1 MSILLEFAMF
11 PTDKG
16 DSVSEYV
23 SRVIKMID
31 DSGADYQLT
40 PMGTIIET
48 EEMSD
53 ALEFIQKAYDIL
65 APESKRI
72 YSTLSFDIREGK
84 SGRLKQK
91 IQSVEKKIGK
101 IKT

>member
-48 EEMSD
+48 EEMSS
-53 ALEFIQKAYDIL
+53 ALEFIQKAYDML
-65 APESKRI
+65 SPESKRI
-72 YSTLSFDIREGK
+72 YSTVSFDIREGK

-91 IQSVEKKIGK
+91 IQSVENKIGK

>member
-48 EEMSD
+48 EEMSS

-65 APESKRI
+65 SPESKRI
-72 YSTLSFDIREGK
+72 YSTVSFDIREGK

-91 IQSVEKKIGK
+91 IQSVENKIGK